1 MALFDEDEE
10 AGLEEELQDETVD
23 ETADEE
29 VPSGPLDSLASI
41 AELRKQLSSASSDA
55 AKYRKALEQIQA
67 ARLKLLE
74 APSRKEA
81 LMGLAQKLAAPRT
94 QDDPRFYERSNL
106 YTFLRDVGEYGQE
119 RKQAEKERL
128 AKIAALE
135 EMGAKYGLTEAQ
147 KTQEA
152 AMRGLT
158 SLAQR
163 QMMIEAQKARASTP
177 KEDEITRLQKVRDGL
192 DIRDPRRAELNR
204 RIAYLGGER
213 EGKGQEA
220 LPGEKEVDKKVGAEY
235 ADWVI
240 GGKGA
245 QAASRISK
253 INDVVSQLGK
263 RKDLSGAVV
272 GYTLENFP
280 TFASVLYPEA
290 QDVKDVVESVVQT
303 DLRAILGGQFAQ
315 QEGLALIK
323 RAYNPRLDETKNA
336 NRLKLLARQMQ
347 LVADEKNRA
356 MSYFGEKGTI
366 KGYTFKPYSANDFLT
381 SDQLRRIDAGES
393 VESILGEAPPEKPK
407 SESKQK
413 PAAPSAGGAAKT
425 PAQKAAEELARRR
438 AAKGG

>member
-94 QDDPRFYERSNL
+94 RDDPRFYERSNL

-163 QMMIEAQKARASTP
+163 QMMIEAQKGRAAGNSVFERLTAGLPDAEKNRLTKQFLDKLTTRAPRSEKTEPDPDRPSTVVQSRVA
-177 KEDEITRLQKVRDGL
+177 TVRDRKLGPTGEKLSAVSQAQALLNAAQKGSPTASSQLDRYLAGL
-192 DIRDPRRAELNR
+192 QGDKQLSMLEVNTIANAGSFPSRMVSSISKFLSGVPSDLSLDDKGKVLSIIEEQLAPQYNSGRESILDTFSGASDISQPAVERIVGPKWVTSAERRRRAEEQKRLKE
-204 RIAYLGGER
+204 ER
-213 EGKGQEA
+213 ERA
-220 LPGEKEVDKKVGAEY
+220 EKAGSEGS
-235 ADWVI
+235 I
-240 GGKGA
+240 TLSGGK
-245 QAASRISK
+245 
-253 INDVVSQLGK
+253 
-263 RKDLSGAVV
+263 SGR
-272 GYTLENFP
+272 P
-280 TFASVLYPEA
+280 
-290 QDVKDVVESVVQT
+290 VK
-303 DLRAILGGQFAQ
+303 
-315 QEGLALIK
+315 
-323 RAYNPRLDETKNA
+323 
-336 NRLKLLARQMQ
+336 
-347 LVADEKNRA
+347 
-356 MSYFGEKGTI
+356 
-366 KGYTFKPYSANDFLT
+366 
-381 SDQLRRIDAGES
+381 
-393 VESILGEAPPEKPK
+393 
-407 SESKQK
+407 
-413 PAAPSAGGAAKT
+413 
-425 PAQKAAEELARRR
+425 
-438 AAKGG
+438 